1 MGVPLDLTEVSR
13 IVWLPLLD
21 DRTEDKIIGQQRSA
35 KSSNL
40 RMSAFNYAYAA

>member
-1 MGVPLDLTEVSR
+1 MGVLLDLMGVYR
-13 IVWLPLLD
+13 AVWLPLLD
-21 DRTEDKIIGQQRSA
+21 DRTEDKIIDHQRSA